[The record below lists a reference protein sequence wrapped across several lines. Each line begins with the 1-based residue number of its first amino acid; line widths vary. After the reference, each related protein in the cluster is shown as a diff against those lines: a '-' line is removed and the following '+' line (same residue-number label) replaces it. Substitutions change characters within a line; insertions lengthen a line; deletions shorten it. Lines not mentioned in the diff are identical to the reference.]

1 MQSINFD
8 EIDAGGSVDKLV
20 IQRLAKSFYGS
31 KRIVALTGAG
41 ISVSAGI
48 PVN

>member
-8 EIDAGGSVDKLV
+8 EIEDCHSGA
-20 IQRLAKSFYGS
+20 IARLTKSFHGS

-48 PVN
+48 PVI